1 MPKQAYFKQNKGQ
14 ISTKPP
20 AYLGDIAADCWTKI
34 VPYLIH
40 TKKVE
45 RIDSQIVERYCIAY
59 ESYREAYDD
68 IIQNGAVIE
77 DKKAIQDN
85 TGKILDIITTRV
97 QKNPQ
102 VDIKRDASRE
112 MDTLGAHLGLSPKAR
127 QELLELTNQAD
138 AEAKKKAAAMKA
150 MKDFLSGKS
159 DDSKG
164 DDSK

>member
-1 MPKQAYFKQNKGQ
+1 MPKIAYFKQNKGQ
-14 ISTKPP
+14 ISSKPP
-20 AYLGDIAADCWTKI
+20 KYLGPIAADCWTKI

-77 DKKAIQDN
+77 DKKAIQDS

-127 QELLELTNQAD
+127 QELLELTNQKD
-138 AEAKKKAAAMKA
+138 AKNSKVEAAMKQL
-150 MKDFLSGKS
+150 DNFLSGK
-159 DDSKG
+159 G
-164 DDSK
+164 DANKK